1 MAKGSR
7 CQKGVGRLT
16 EQELQEVKKQLW
28 DWGCALRD
36 CQRKQEEIQR
46 IMDMVGVMRSTGA
59 VKLTGM
65 PHGTGISDTTQKSA
79 LKIIETYEVG
89 INQLANEINQIM
101 ERKRKINSIVA
112 QLPSVQREIL
122 ELRYVKKCGWHYIP
136 KKLNYSRSKCFDEQK
151 KAFEKVWTFLD

>member
-1 MAKGSR
+1 M
-7 CQKGVGRLT
+7 T
-16 EQELQEVKKQLW
+16 EKELQEVKKQLW

-101 ERKRKINSIVA
+101 EHKQKVNSIVA
-112 QLPSVQREIL
+112 QLPSDQREIL

-136 KKLNYSRSKCFDEQK
+136 KRMNYSRRQCFNKHK
-151 KAFEKVWTFLD
+151 KALENLEYYLVKNN